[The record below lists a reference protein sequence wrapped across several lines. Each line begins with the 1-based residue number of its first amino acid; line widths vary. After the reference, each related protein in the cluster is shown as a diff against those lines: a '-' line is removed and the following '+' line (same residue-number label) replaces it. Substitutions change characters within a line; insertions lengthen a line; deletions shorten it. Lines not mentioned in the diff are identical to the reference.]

1 MLNRRFIA
9 LYTVNCR
16 SFALEVVFCASLKDF
31 EFAVNGDSLPQ
42 VS

>member
-1 MLNRRFIA
+1 MLNRRWIT
-9 LYTVNCR
+9 LYMVNCR
-16 SFALEVVFCASLKDF
+16 SFALEVVFLASLKDF